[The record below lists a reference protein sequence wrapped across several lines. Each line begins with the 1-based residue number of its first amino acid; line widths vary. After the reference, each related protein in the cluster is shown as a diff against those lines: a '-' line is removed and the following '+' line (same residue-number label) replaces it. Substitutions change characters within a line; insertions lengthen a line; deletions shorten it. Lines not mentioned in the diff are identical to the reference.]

1 MYLAMRA
8 IFKQRVGDVADYKRT
23 TYLINSKFQIKFSLF
38 FCGLILIS
46 SLIYPFTIYDLLTS
60 FIEFT
65 AKNSNTTSS
74 QLTDKR
80 ATLLMILGIWQLGF
94 LLIVFII
101 CIFFSHKIAGPM
113 FKLQKFLHDKRNGTG
128 HDKLY
133 FRKGDYFHEVADDIN
148 ATFDLLDRN
157 HLSDLVYLDEVRN
170 YLGNLTMVVPE
181 DKQVVLQEITSRIEL
196 IQERY
201 NR

>member
-1 MYLAMRA
+1 M
-8 IFKQRVGDVADYKRT
+8 ADYKRT
-23 TYLINSKFQIKFSLF
+23 TYLINPKFQIKFSLF
-38 FCGLILIS
+38 FVGLILIS

-60 FIEFT
+60 FIEYT
-65 AKNSNTTSS
+65 AKHSTVASG
-74 QLTDKR
+74 QLADKR
-80 ATLLMILGIWQLGF
+80 SSLLVILGLWELGF
-94 LLIVFII
+94 LLMVFII

-113 FKLQKFLHDKRNGTG
+113 FKLQKFLNEKKNGTG

-148 ATFDLLDRN
+148 AVFDQMDKN
-157 HLSDLVYLDEVRN
+157 HHSDLMYLDEVKS
-170 YLGNLTMVVPE
+170 YLGNLSMVVPE
-181 DKQVVLQEITSRIEL
+181 DKQAVLQEITSRIEL

>member
-1 MYLAMRA
+1 M
-8 IFKQRVGDVADYKRT
+8 ADYKRK
-23 TYLINSKFQIKFSLF
+23 TYLINPKFQIKFSLF

-46 SLIYPFTIYDLLTS
+46 SLIYPITIYDLLTS
-60 FIEFT
+60 FIEFA
-65 AKNSNTTSS
+65 AKSSTSAS
-74 QLTDKR
+74 AQLTDKR
-80 ATLLMILGIWQLGF
+80 SGLLVILGLWQLGF

-113 FKLQKFLHDKRNGTG
+113 YKLQKFLKEKRNGTG

-133 FRKGDYFHEVADDIN
+133 FRKGDYFQEVADDIN
-148 ATFDLLDRN
+148 EVFDQIDKN
-157 HLSDLVYLDEVRN
+157 HYSDLVYLDEVKS
-170 YLGNLTMVVPE
+170 YLGNLSMVVPE
-181 DKQVVLQEITSRIEL
+181 DKQVVLQEITSRLEL